1 MIALDIMLVALAQS
15 SVATPAQ
22 TTPPV
27 PRPEVEVVG
36 SRPPRRICRN
46 VESSNSRISSGRVCE
61 TVAQIE
67 ERIDRAQEEG
77 ASLVSSTSRRTNE
90 EQMRSGYGN
99 WIRSRT
105 PSPIGATDQRQTTRG
120 Q

>member
-1 MIALDIMLVALAQS
+1 MLALDIIIVALAQS

-22 TTPPV
+22 SAPPA

-36 SRPPRRICRN
+36 TRPPRRICRT
-46 VESSNSRISSGRVCE
+46 VESSNSRIPAGRVCE
-61 TVAQIE
+61 TVAQID
-67 ERIDRAQEEG
+67 ERIDRAQDEG
-77 ASLVSSTSRRTNE
+77 ASLVASTSRRTNE

-99 WIRSRT
+99 WIRSRSST
-105 PSPIGATDQRQTTRG
+105 PIGATDQRQTTRG